1 MLGTNS
7 VYVIL
12 MLFVCLYYVQ
22 LRSTNQK
29 VLVVMYETNVND
41 PHVKSYI
48 KTLKKHNYEYKVI
61 TDSKWEGFGKKIKTL
76 ETFLNTLSPEKV
88 VIISDARDV
97 FVSRDSKTLLST
109 YESMAKNKILVSTEL
124 ACCESSRVAKGPNS
138 FRHLNGTHYDANM
151 HHSQSTTKP
160 TTNQIAT
167 WVTAFKDFVE
177 SADPDTNL
185 QKWKWTNPNAGL
197 YMGKVKHIL
206 ELYRYMNIYEN
217 HEDDQSILSE
227 IILQNKNK
235 FVLDIYSNVFS
246 SSFPWDPSST
256 ELYGGCYYEKDSSS
270 REGNVRN
277 KIFKTN
283 PFFLHFPGKH
293 FSCYDKVIRHA

>member
-48 KTLKKHNYEYKVI
+48 KTLKTHNYEYKVI

-109 YESMAKNKILVSTEL
+109 YESMAKDKILVSTEL

-151 HHSQSTTKP
+151 HHAQSTTKP

-167 WVTAFKDFVE
+167 WVTAFTDFVE
-177 SADPDTNL
+177 SADPDTKL

-235 FVLDIYSNVFS
+235 FVLDIYSNVF
-246 SSFPWDPSST
+246 
-256 ELYGGCYYEKDSSS
+256 
-270 REGNVRN
+270 
-277 KIFKTN
+277 
-283 PFFLHFPGKH
+283 
-293 FSCYDKVIRHA
+293 